1 MATILVVDDEPDLVE
16 IVRFRL
22 EREGHTI
29 LSAADGPTGLVAAFT
44 RHPDLVILD
53 VMMPGI
59 DGFEVLRRMK
69 SEPRMA
75 NIPVVMLTARTD
87 YSAKATAWEEYAQTY
102 VTKPFDLDELT
113 AAVNSLLASRKQLQ
127 QERAG

>member
-1 MATILVVDDEPDLVE
+1 MATILVVDDEPDVIE
-16 IVRFRL
+16 VVSVTL
-22 EREGHTI
+22 EKAGHSV
-29 LSAADGPTGLVAAFT
+29 LSAPDGQTGLMLTLT
-44 RHPDLVILD
+44 RQPDLVILD

-69 SEPRMA
+69 SEPRMT

-102 VTKPFDLDELT
+102 VTKPFDLDEL
-113 AAVNSLLASRKQLQ
+113 AKAVGSLLESRKQVQ
-127 QERAG
+127 QDRTG